1 MVNSKEDKFVGG
13 GGVGDNEIDG
23 SDLVNQ
29 VNDVEEDELEVEVA
43 SMDSSTSVSSS
54 SSSSSSRLVVNRRS
68 GTNEGSF
75 TERLRDILSGEGG
88 DEDLANDRGNNFV
101 QWLQALDIQ
110 LLGACRADER
120 MKPLFK
126 LNVSSG
132 VAEDRLLA
140 QLSQHFDAA
149 EVGILARCLFMPLV
163 SIRVGKVIKQGSLL
177 CPTAERGNLNLTLL
191 PNSDLRISFVG
202 DDGSTE
208 RLATLSG
215 VSKSSMVE
223 IKEIQADSSGRSFL
237 VQVLGGQDSYF
248 WCSEKSKAFGH
259 QLLAKLKDLL
269 GKKPSLSKLTG
280 ISESRLDCFAVH
292 LHEYLL
298 GSLTGAKTST
308 SDETISLLGSAFD
321 ESSEF
326 HSSTL
331 VSSLSSKP
339 FRSQQNNSNV
349 AAANSLNQGTS
360 NRLVPLLEN
369 QLMENLRLHGDS
381 SCNLSGI
388 DDLPLLSTSTINEL
402 PTRQTD
408 NIPTESGTLAPLSSV
423 SLESLGA
430 FTPLN
435 ASSQNLPSFQVPT
448 PGSTL
453 FSSYNNCWYPLS
465 APTLQYTV
473 TAPHLPMTLPES
485 LSLPPLISAV
495 RSSSSP
501 PIQPMPSLNLAN
513 FPSLDFTD
521 FKTDPMVHVH
531 LSGSSFIAGPS
542 SQQIPAFTP
551 LFCDS
556 IVHIPVLD
564 VCSSSG
570 QGYLVSAGPAI
581 STTIIPPLHQNIVN
595 PLMPQ
600 TESSAEKGARET
612 LQLLLAST
620 QMVNSPQLMM
630 QQVLTLTE
638 EKPCSNSISFAASH
652 GLYSGNRDVNAIIAN
667 SIATIPMMSLPNGVS
682 GAGLFTKNSHDDG
695 SNESEVQSGF
705 GGRSYFLD
713 DGDDARG
720 CS

>member
-1 MVNSKEDKFVGG
+1 MVNSNEDKFVGG
-13 GGVGDNEIDG
+13 GDNGEIDG
-23 SDLVNQ
+23 ASDLGNQ
-29 VNDVEEDELEVEVA
+29 VNGVEEEEFEVGVS
-43 SMDSSTSVSSS
+43 SMDSSTA
-54 SSSSSSRLVVNRRS
+54 
-68 GTNEGSF
+68 F
-75 TERLRDILSGEGG
+75 TERIRDILSGEG
-88 DEDLANDRGNNFV
+88 DEDLANDNFV

-140 QLSQHFDAA
+140 HLSQHFDAA

-208 RLATLSG
+208 RLAM
-215 VSKSSMVE
+215 VSDVSESSMVI

-237 VQVLGGQDSYF
+237 VQVSGGQDSYF
-248 WCSEKSKAFGH
+248 WCSEKSKVYGL

-269 GKKPSLSKLTG
+269 GRKPSLSKLTG

-298 GSLTGAKTST
+298 GSLTGTKTST
-308 SDETISLLGSAFD
+308 FDESISSLGSAFD

-331 VSSLSSKP
+331 VSSLSLKP
-339 FRSQQNNSNV
+339 SHSQQNNSNV
-349 AAANSLNQGTS
+349 TAADSLRQGTS
-360 NRLVPLLEN
+360 DHLVLRLEN
-369 QLMENLRLHGDS
+369 ELMEIRRLHGDS
-381 SCNLSGI
+381 SCSFPGV
-388 DDLPLLSTSTINEL
+388 DDLPLFSTSMIKEL

-408 NIPTESGTLAPLSSV
+408 NKPTESGTSAPLASV
-423 SLESLGA
+423 AFLESLGT

-435 ASSQNLPSFQVPT
+435 PSSQNLPSFQASS

-453 FSSYNNCWYPLS
+453 FSPSNFWCPPL

-473 TAPHLPMTLPES
+473 TPPHLPMTLPES
-485 LSLPPLISAV
+485 LSLPPLLSAA
-495 RSSSSP
+495 RSSASP
-501 PIQPMPSLNLAN
+501 PIQPMTSLNLAN

-521 FKTDPMVHVH
+521 FRTDPMVHVH

-542 SQQIPAFTP
+542 SQQIPTFTP

-564 VCSSSG
+564 VCSSGG

-581 STTIIPPLHQNIVN
+581 STTIIPPSHQNIVN
-595 PLMPQ
+595 PLLPQ
-600 TESSAEKGARET
+600 TESLVEKGARET

-620 QMVNSPQLMM
+620 QMVNNPQLMM
-630 QQVLTLTE
+630 QQVLTLNE
-638 EKPCSNSISFAASH
+638 EKPCSSSISFAGSH

-667 SIATIPMMSLPNGVS
+667 SIATIGVS
-682 GAGLFTKNSHDDG
+682 GAGHFTKNSHDDG
-695 SNESEVQSGF
+695 SNESEIQSGF

-713 DGDDARG
+713 DGDDSRG

>member
-1 MVNSKEDKFVGG
+1 MVNSKEDKFVVGG
-13 GGVGDNEIDG
+13 GDNEIDG
-23 SDLVNQ
+23 SHPLNQ
-29 VNDVEEDELEVEVA
+29 VNGVEEDEFVVEVA

-140 QLSQHFDAA
+140 HLSQHFDAA

-208 RLATLSG
+208 RLAMLSE
-215 VSKSSMVE
+215 VSESSMVV

-259 QLLAKLKDLL
+259 QLLAKLKNLL
-269 GKKPSLSKLTG
+269 AKKPSLSKLTG

-308 SDETISLLGSAFD
+308 SEETVSLLGSAFD

-349 AAANSLNQGTS
+349 AAANSLNQGT

-369 QLMENLRLHGDS
+369 ELMENLRLHGDS
-381 SCNLSGI
+381 SCSFPGI
-388 DDLPLLSTSTINEL
+388 DDLPLFSTSTIKEL

-408 NIPTESGTLAPLSSV
+408 NKPTEFGTLAPLSSV
-423 SLESLGA
+423 SLESFGT
-430 FTPLN
+430 FTPSN
-435 ASSQNLPSFQVPT
+435 ASTQNLPSFQDST

-453 FSSYNNCWYPLS
+453 FSPYNNCWYPPS

-473 TAPHLPMTLPES
+473 TPPHLPMTLPES

-542 SQQIPAFTP
+542 SQQIQTFTP

-564 VCSSSG
+564 VCSSGG

-581 STTIIPPLHQNIVN
+581 STTIIPPSHQNIVN

-638 EKPCSNSISFAASH
+638 EKPCSSSISFAASH

-695 SNESEVQSGF
+695 TNESEIQSGF

>member
-13 GGVGDNEIDG
+13 GDNEIDG
-23 SDLVNQ
+23 SNHGSQ
-29 VNDVEEDELEVEVA
+29 VNGVEEEEDFEIGVA
-43 SMDSSTSVSSS
+43 SMDSSTSASSA
-54 SSSSSSRLVVNRRS
+54 SSSRLLVNRS
-68 GTNEGSF
+68 GANEGGF

-88 DEDLANDRGNNFV
+88 DEDLANDRENNFV

-140 QLSQHFDAA
+140 HLRQHFDVA

-191 PNSDLRISFVG
+191 PNSDLRISFTG

-208 RLATLSG
+208 RLAMLSD
-215 VSKSSMVE
+215 VPDSSMVI
-223 IKEIQADSSGRSFL
+223 IKEIPADSSGRSFL
-237 VQVLGGQDSYF
+237 VQVLGGQGSYF
-248 WCSEKSKAFGH
+248 WCSEKSKAFGD

-269 GKKPSLSKLTG
+269 GRKPSLSKLTG

-298 GSLTGAKTST
+298 GSLTGTKTSM

-321 ESSEF
+321 ESSEL

-331 VSSLSSKP
+331 ASSLSSKP

-349 AAANSLNQGTS
+349 TAADSLNQGTS
-360 NRLVPLLEN
+360 NRLFPLLEN
-369 QLMENLRLHGDS
+369 ELMENLRLHGDS
-381 SCNLSGI
+381 SCSFPGI
-388 DDLPLLSTSTINEL
+388 DDLPLFSTSTIKEL

-408 NIPTESGTLAPLSSV
+408 NKPTESGTSAPLSSV
-423 SLESLGA
+423 SLESHGA
-430 FTPLN
+430 FTSLN
-435 ASSQNLPSFQVPT
+435 ASSQNLPSFQVST

-453 FSSYNNCWYPLS
+453 FSPYNCWYPPS

-473 TAPHLPMTLPES
+473 TPPHLPMMLPES
-485 LSLPPLISAV
+485 LSLPPLLTAV

-501 PIQPMPSLNLAN
+501 PIQPMPSLNLSN

-542 SQQIPAFTP
+542 SQQILTFTP

-564 VCSSSG
+564 VCSSGG

-600 TESSAEKGARET
+600 TESLVEKGARET

-620 QMVNSPQLMM
+620 KMVNNPQLMM
-630 QQVLTLTE
+630 QQVLTMTE
-638 EKPCSNSISFAASH
+638 EKPCSSSISFAGSH

-682 GAGLFTKNSHDDG
+682 GAGLFTKNSHDNGG
-695 SNESEVQSGF
+695 SESEIQSGF

-713 DGDDARG
+713 DSDDARG
-720 CS
+720 YS